1 MSPQTFILIGRSGCG
16 KGTQAELLI
25 EYLKK
30 NSPNPVFYLE
40 SGQKFREFISSSGY
54 TASLSN
60 EIMKTGELQP
70 PFLAIHIW
78 SHLMIEQMDEQKHLI
93 IDGTPR
99 KLEEAMVLDGALQF
113 YKRKNVYILHV
124 NVSRKWSIDRL
135 IGRGRAD
142 DKSIDEINKRLD
154 WFDTDVIPVIDYLRG
169 QTLAPKPNGG
179 GPVPTL
185 HYKYIDINGEQTIPE
200 VHEEI
205 IKKIL

>member
-1 MSPQTFILIGRSGCG
+1 
-16 KGTQAELLI
+16 
-25 EYLKK
+25 
-30 NSPNPVFYLE
+30 
-40 SGQKFREFISSSGY
+40 
-54 TASLSN
+54 
-60 EIMKTGELQP
+60 MKTGELQP

-99 KLEEAMVLDGALQF
+99 KLEEAIVLDGALQF

-154 WFDTDVIPVIDYLRG
+154 WFDTDVIPAIDYLRG